1 MKLNRINIS
10 LKLAVMA
17 AVVLTSAAFASCDK
31 NAGLEEVV
39 DSAFVIGGNKIQK
52 ADKDGGEDYWM
63 SYSISGPREGQVATV
78 ESGCDWIVVKDV
90 YSTEF
95 RYSVV
100 KNDTGSDRRGEILL
114 SAVGVKPAR
123 ITLIQSASNSASVVF
138 KNFEIKVSGI
148 TTSTCRI
155 QVKPVDAGKTYL
167 YAVARKAE
175 YEKET
180 AKSYIEARI
189 DQIKDKAAKDVQ
201 SPSAYLSKGV
211 VDTDNLSEEYRP
223 SLYDRT
229 TYCLT
234 AFDLSYDEKKN
245 EFSYSGD
252 IDVVEFTSA
261 SATPSAMDITI
272 LQNGSLLT
280 FRPSNVGN
288 GDSYICDYMTKE
300 SWDELDSPDYAA
312 HQYVLYA
319 QKLGYFESFTTTN
332 VVDLSKD
339 VDMVKGEKYVAYAV
353 GYRDSATDGG
363 LTTEV
368 KFIEFTY

>member
-1 MKLNRINIS
+1 MS
-10 LKLAVMA
+10 LHKIQAIA
-17 AVVLTSAAFASCDK
+17 AVVLTIFGIVSCDK
-31 NAGLEEVV
+31 NAGQEEVV
-39 DSAFVIGGNKIQK
+39 DSSFVIGNKIQK
-52 ADKDGGEDYWM
+52 ADKDGGDYWM
-63 SYSISGPREGQVATV
+63 SYSISGPKEGQLAEVQ
-78 ESGCDWIVVKDV
+78 SGCDWIVVKDV
-90 YSTEF
+90 YSSEF
-95 RYSVV
+95 RYVV
-100 KNDTGSDRRGEILL
+100 GKNDTSGDRRGEITL
-114 SAVGVKPAR
+114 SCRGTKSAR
-123 ITLIQSASNSASVVF
+123 ITLIQSASNSEAQVYKHFAMSV
-138 KNFEIKVSGI
+138 SDI

-189 DQIKDKAAKDVQ
+189 DQIKDMAAINAQ

-234 AFDLSYDEKKN
+234 AFDLNYDEKKN

-288 GDSYICDYMTKE
+288 GDSYICDYMTKK

-319 QKLGYFESFTTTN
+319 QKLGYFKSFTATN
-332 VVDLSKD
+332 VIDLSQD
-339 VDMVKGEKYVAYAV
+339 EDMVKGEKYVAYAV

-368 KFIEFTY
+368 KYIEFTY

>member
-1 MKLNRINIS
+1 MKLSRICTVQ
-10 LKLAVMA
+10 KLAVVTFVVMA
-17 AVVLTSAAFASCDK
+17 AVCSVSCDK
-31 NAGLEEVV
+31 NTGAEEVV
-39 DSAFVIGGNKIQK
+39 DSSFVVGTRVLK
-52 ADKDGGEDYWM
+52 ADKDGGDYWM
-63 SYSISGPREGQVATV
+63 SYSISGSKEGQVATV

-90 YSTEF
+90 YSSEF
-95 RYSVV
+95 RYSVE
-100 KNDTGSDRRGEILL
+100 KNETGSDRRGEITL
-114 SAVGVKPAR
+114 SCGGTKSAR
-123 ITLIQSASNSASVVF
+123 ITLIQSASNSESPVYKHFAMSV
-138 KNFEIKVSGI
+138 SDI

-155 QVKPVDAGKTYL
+155 QVKPVDASKTYV
-167 YAVARKAE
+167 YAVVRTAE

-180 AKSYIEARI
+180 AQSYIEIRI
-189 DQIKDKAAKDVQ
+189 KQIKDLVAINSQ
-201 SPSAYLSKGV
+201 SPAAYLSKGI
-211 VDTDNLSEEYRP
+211 VDTDNLQADNRP
-223 SLYDRT
+223 SLFDRT
-229 TYCLT
+229 DYCLT

-252 IDVVEFTSA
+252 IDAVEFTSA

-319 QKLGYFESFTTTN
+319 QKLGYFEAFTATN
-332 VVDLSKD
+332 VVDLSLDK
-339 VDMVKGEKYVAYAV
+339 DMVKGEKYVAYAV
-353 GYRDSATDGG
+353 GYRDSDTDGG

>member
-1 MKLNRINIS
+1 MKLNRISIS

-17 AVVLTSAAFASCDK
+17 AVVLTAAAFVSCDK

-52 ADKDGGEDYWM
+52 ADKDGGDYWM

-78 ESGCDWIVVKDV
+78 ESGGDWIVVKDV

-100 KNDTGSDRRGEILL
+100 KNDTGSDRRGEIVL
-114 SAVGVKPAR
+114 SCNGTKTAR
-123 ITLIQSASNSASVVF
+123 ITLIQSASNSESVVF

-155 QVKPVDAGKTYL
+155 QVKPVDA
-167 YAVARKAE
+167 VARKAE

-189 DQIKDKAAKDVQ
+189 DQIKDMAAINAQ

-211 VDTDNLSEEYRP
+211 VDTDNLSEKYRP